1 MSQSKSVL
9 QPEPNTNTNKGEPG
23 PITTDHIAA
32 AEVIMGLPFTPAE
45 RELMLPGA
53 NQILTHYDELRAVDL
68 PNQVAPA
75 LQFNPQIPA
84 PLEEL
89 PINPPLS
96 SPSLSISSLSIPLD
110 EPPPMPEHIE
120 QLAFAPIAHLAY
132 FLRSGQITSQALT
145 KMYLT
150 RLKRY
155 GPELECVVTITE
167 ELALE
172 LARRA
177 DAELAAGHDRGP
189 LHGIPWGAKDLLA
202 TKGYPTTWGAMPY
215 RDQVIE
221 QDATVV
227 RKLTDAGAVLV
238 AKLTMGALAWGDV
251 WFGGKTRS
259 PWDLEQ
265 GSSGSSAGSGA
276 ATAAG
281 LVAFAIGTETHG
293 SIVSPSTN
301 CGLSGLRPT
310 FGRVSRTGAMALS
323 WSMDKIGPMCRSVAD
338 CVHVF
343 NAIYGPDG
351 VDLTVTERPFVWEP
365 ELDLQKLR
373 IGYTPKEF
381 EAEYEG
387 QANDLASLDVLR
399 AMGVELIPIELPDY
413 PLKAMNFILS
423 VEAAAAFDELTRSNR
438 DDLLVRQI
446 ADAWPN
452 RFRQARLIPAVEYV
466 QANRLR
472 MLVMQQMAQLMANVD
487 LYLSPALHGAN
498 LLLTNLT
505 GHPSVVVP
513 NGFRA
518 NGLPSTITFT
528 GRLYEEAT
536 LLAAAQAYQAVT
548 EHHLQHPPR
557 FVTK

>member
-1 MSQSKSVL
+1 MSQPKSAL
-9 QPEPNTNTNKGEPG
+9 QPEPNTNPNSGESG
-23 PITTDHIAA
+23 PITTEHIAA
-32 AEVIMGLPFTPAE
+32 AEIVMGLPFTPAE

-53 NQILTHYDELRAVDL
+53 NQILMHYDELRAVDL

-84 PLEEL
+84 PLAEL
-89 PINPPLS
+89 PINPPLFI
-96 SPSLSISSLSIPLD
+96 PSLSIPLD

-155 GPELECVVTITE
+155 GPELECVITLTE
-167 ELALE
+167 ELALA

-259 PWDLEQ
+259 PWNLEQ

-351 VDLTVTERPFVWEP
+351 ADLTVVQRPFVWEP

-399 AMGVELIPIELPDY
+399 AMGVELLPIELPNY

-452 RFRQARLIPAVEYV
+452 RLRQARLIPAVEYV

-472 MLVMQQMAQLMANVD
+472 MLVMQQMAQLMADVD

-513 NGFRA
+513 NGFRT
-518 NGLPSTITFT
+518 NGLPTTITFT

-536 LLAAAQAYQAVT
+536 VLAAAQAYQAAT

-557 FVTK
+557 FV

>member
-1 MSQSKSVL
+1 
-9 QPEPNTNTNKGEPG
+9 
-23 PITTDHIAA
+23 
-32 AEVIMGLPFTPAE
+32 
-45 RELMLPGA
+45 
-53 NQILTHYDELRAVDL
+53 
-68 PNQVAPA
+68 
-75 LQFNPQIPA
+75 
-84 PLEEL
+84 
-89 PINPPLS
+89 
-96 SPSLSISSLSIPLD
+96 
-110 EPPPMPEHIE
+110 
-120 QLAFAPIAHLAY
+120 
-132 FLRSGQITSQALT
+132 
-145 KMYLT
+145 MYLT

>member
-1 MSQSKSVL
+1 MSQPKSAL
-9 QPEPNTNTNKGEPG
+9 QPEPNTNPNSGESG
-23 PITTDHIAA
+23 PITTEHIAA
-32 AEVIMGLPFTPAE
+32 AEIVMGLPFTPAE

-53 NQILTHYDELRAVDL
+53 NQIVMHYDELRAVDL

-84 PLEEL
+84 PLAEL
-89 PINPPLS
+89 PINPPLFI
-96 SPSLSISSLSIPLD
+96 PSLSIPLD

-155 GPELECVVTITE
+155 GPELECVVTLTE
-167 ELALE
+167 ELALA

-259 PWDLEQ
+259 PWNLEQ

-351 VDLTVTERPFVWEP
+351 ADLTVVQRPFVWEP

-399 AMGVELIPIELPDY
+399 AMGVELLPIELPDY

-452 RFRQARLIPAVEYV
+452 RLRQARLIPAVEYV

-472 MLVMQQMAQLMANVD
+472 MLVMQQMAQLMADVD

-513 NGFRA
+513 NGFRT
-518 NGLPSTITFT
+518 NGLPTTITFT

-536 LLAAAQAYQAVT
+536 VLAAAQAYQAAT

-557 FVTK
+557 FV

>member
-84 PLEEL
+84 PLAEL
-89 PINPPLS
+89 PINPPLFI
-96 SPSLSISSLSIPLD
+96 PSLSIPLD

-155 GPELECVVTITE
+155 GPEIECVVTITE

-472 MLVMQQMAQLMANVD
+472 MLVMQQMAQLMADVD

-536 LLAAAQAYQAVT
+536 VLAAAKAYQDAT